1 MNTDMKTEMNN
12 TAQVQGIFLECEEIR
27 NDGYC

>member
-1 MNTDMKTEMNN
+1 MNTDMRVEVNN
-12 TAQVQGIFLECEEIR
+12 TAQVQGIFLECKEIR